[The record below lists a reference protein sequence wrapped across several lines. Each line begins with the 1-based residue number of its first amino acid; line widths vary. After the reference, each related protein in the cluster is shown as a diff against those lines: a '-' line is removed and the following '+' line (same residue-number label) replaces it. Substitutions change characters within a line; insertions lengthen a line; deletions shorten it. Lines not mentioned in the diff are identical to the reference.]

1 MTLLNILGGG
11 IWIIPI
17 LCFIAAVAAYLKA
30 KSNQKK
36 GSEWVDKAGV
46 KHYDPLDIL
55 PIYKSYY
62 FYGAI
67 FFALCGVLFLIF
79 YR

>member
-1 MTLLNILGGG
+1 MALLNIFGGG
-11 IWIIPI
+11 IWIIP
-17 LCFIAAVAAYLKA
+17 LLFFGAAVLAYRKA

-36 GSEWVDKAGV
+36 GSEWVDSKGV

-62 FYGAI
+62 FWAAC
-67 FFALCGVLFLIF
+67 FFALCGLLFILF